1 MTRPLIFL
9 FPGQSSRD
17 PEMLDRLEAVH
28 SGVGKRARA
37 RIEARCPPDAP
48 WPAIGGLNP
57 PAGAIASLNASN
69 LQVQLSV
76 TAANLAYLELAD
88 AHGLVA
94 QASAGMSLGEYSH
107 LVHIGAIEAEA
118 CLDLIAARGMAYDR
132 GPRGMMVAVQPV
144 ELAALEALTAQVQ
157 RSLGGGSELVAVSN
171 VNSPSQCVIAGQTEA
186 VDALSSLVEQELA
199 AIPKVIEERIPMHCD
214 RFLPVAEV
222 LRPILQA
229 APWRPPARDY
239 WPNVLGEKR
248 VEPRRETLVELLV
261 AHVHRRVEWSRTIDG
276 LLAEHPGAILVE
288 VGPRRNLAAVL
299 GRRWHPETHC
309 YSLDLMD
316 KAGPESF
323 RARAQ
328 EILDAAK

>member
-28 SGVGKRARA
+28 GGVGKRARA
-37 RIEARCPPDAP
+37 RIAARSLADAP
-48 WPAIGGLNP
+48 
-57 PAGAIASLNASN
+57 N
-69 LQVQLSV
+69 LEVQLSV
-76 TAANLAYLELAD
+76 TAVNLAYLELAD

-118 CLDLIAARGMAYDR
+118 CLDLIAIRGQAYDR
-132 GPRGMMVAVQPV
+132 GPRGAMVALQPV
-144 ELAALEALTAQVQ
+144 ELSALEVLTTQVQ
-157 RSLGGGSELVAVSN
+157 RSLGGGPELVAVSN

-186 VDALSSLVEQELA
+186 VEALSALVEQELA
-199 AIPKVIEERIPMHCD
+199 VIPKLIEDRIPMHCD
-214 RFLPVAEV
+214 RFLPVAEA
-222 LRPILQA
+222 LRPILQG

-248 VEPRRETLVELLV
+248 VEPKRETLVELLV

-276 LLAEHPGAILVE
+276 LLAEYPGAILVE

-299 GRRWHPETHC
+299 GRRWHPETQC

-323 RARAQ
+323 RARAE
-328 EILDAAK
+328 EILHAAE